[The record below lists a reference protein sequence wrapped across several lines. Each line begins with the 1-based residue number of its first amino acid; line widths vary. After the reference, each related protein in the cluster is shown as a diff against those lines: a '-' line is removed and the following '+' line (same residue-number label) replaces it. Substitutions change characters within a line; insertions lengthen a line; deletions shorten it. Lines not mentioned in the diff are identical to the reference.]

1 MIRHPGFGVLLLRL
15 LEHRQ
20 LDPAVLAGQA
30 QLDEAEL
37 RAVLGGAT
45 PSPALLRRIAPAL
58 GWLAADMFALA
69 WQPVPE
75 DLAPLDAEAEELV
88 SRLAHRVVDLPPE
101 RRNAALRYA
110 RSLPQGERTSPLRAP
125 KSWEEYPPSF
135 GGVLLH
141 MLANRNLY
149 WSGSA
154 RVLLLASGWYL
165 SPSTIGGVGRGR
177 VELSRGLLTGLATVL
192 TVPAGDLLAMAGPIA
207 DTDDQLGTQL
217 QRDQAAGR
225 DIAELVL
232 ELRRLSAAQIRCV
245 AAEAGAPL
253 R

>member
-1 MIRHPGFGVLLLRL
+1 
-15 LEHRQ
+15 
-20 LDPAVLAGQA
+20 
-30 QLDEAEL
+30 
-37 RAVLGGAT
+37 
-45 PSPALLRRIAPAL
+45 
-58 GWLAADMFALA
+58 
-69 WQPVPE
+69 
-75 DLAPLDAEAEELV
+75 
-88 SRLAHRVVDLPPE
+88 
-101 RRNAALRYA
+101 
-110 RSLPQGERTSPLRAP
+110 
-125 KSWEEYPPSF
+125 
-135 GGVLLH
+135 

-192 TVPAGDLLAMAGPIA
+192 AVPAGDLLAMAGPIA